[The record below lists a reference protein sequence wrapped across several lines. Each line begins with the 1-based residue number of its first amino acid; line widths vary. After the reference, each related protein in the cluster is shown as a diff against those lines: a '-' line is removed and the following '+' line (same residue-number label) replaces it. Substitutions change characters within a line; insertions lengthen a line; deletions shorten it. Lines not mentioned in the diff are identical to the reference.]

1 MSSSSLKHHFIFIQ
15 VFIIFTPLARYYVT
29 VSQRIVADA
38 RRSGM
43 GLLQDAV
50 VPLESQVNA
59 MTPKFTR
66 MLTMAREEE
75 HPGGGAVGMTT
86 S

>member
-1 MSSSSLKHHFIFIQ
+1 
-15 VFIIFTPLARYYVT
+15 
-29 VSQRIVADA
+29 
-38 RRSGM
+38 M

-66 MLTMAREEE
+66 MLTMAREEIFL
-75 HPGGGAVGMTT
+75 AKWKKQLKIK
-86 S
+86 SLFNLLQCSSYK